1 VHTRWIETEFR
12 NEIPPY
18 SGAADGG
25 ETGPEARQA
34 VVVEVGG
41 KRLEVTLP
49 ASLTAGAG
57 AAAGVMTGPAPGP
70 AQRRRGQRNA
80 GKTATGDSL
89 AAPMQGTVVKV
100 AVSDGEQVEAGDLVL
115 VLEAMKMEQPITA
128 HKAGTIKGLAVAAGD
143 ALTSGATICEITG

>member
-18 SGAADGG
+18 GPAADADPAGD
-25 ETGPEARQA
+25 EARQT

-49 ASLTAGAG
+49 ASLAAGGAPS
-57 AAAGVMTGPAPGP
+57 AAAAAPV
-70 AQRRRGQRNA
+70 QRRRGQRTA
-80 GKTATGDSL
+80 GAAASGDCL
-89 AAPMQGTVVKV
+89 TAPMQGTVVKV
-100 AVSDGEQVEAGDLVL
+100 AVSDGDQVAAGDLIL

-128 HKAGTIKGLAVAAGD
+128 HKAGTVKGLTVAAGD
-143 ALTSGATICEITG
+143 ALTSGASICEITG